1 MKKSNALRGLTIT
14 LTVFV
19 LASTLWISKS
29 LGQQQQNQGYKQPV
43 DPAARPK
50 VRAMVEAINQRAREL
65 GLIAAT
71 DDDDQA
77 AFIRRKLDAQLSEDF
92 EKLHSINVE
101 KIAVQSTAPSF
112 DYKTL
117 CDATND
123 LKTRATRIKY
133 NVTLL
138 QVVDKAEKPHYEEN
152 ADQLPTMLP
161 ELSRL
166 INSFL
171 GSPVFRLNSPND
183 VALRLKASRDLDGI
197 IRLSETINKIT
208 KRLKST
214 QASK

>member
-1 MKKSNALRGLTIT
+1 MKKPNALRVLSIA
-14 LTVFV
+14 LAV
-19 LASTLWISKS
+19 LALASMLWNSHS
-29 LGQQQQNQGYKQPV
+29 LAQQQQNQGYKQPV

-50 VRAMVEAINQRAREL
+50 VRAMVDAINQRAREL

-92 EKLHSINVE
+92 DKLHSINIE
-101 KIAVQSTAPSF
+101 KIVVQSSALSL

-117 CDATND
+117 CDATAD

-138 QVVDKAEKPHYEEN
+138 QLADKAERTRYEEN
-152 ADQLPTMLP
+152 PDQLPTMLP

-183 VALRLKASRDLDGI
+183 AALRLKASRDLEGI

-208 KRLKST
+208 KRLKTT